1 MTSLDEFT
9 NIQSVN
15 AAPTILTDQVFSL
28 LSERLRIDLTR
39 RKIGE
44 IVVRK
49 EIATEIVQ
57 VQVPVRREKLI
68 VEQVSPEYQLLA
80 EIDLD
85 RTNSANLALLAHN
98 GSAAVV
104 DRDLS
109 YLDTQADGT
118 THRTQPHDP
127 ATVYGEI
134 YSPQAASNLLTELA
148 DLPTQDW
155 EVVRIEIVLKD
166 AKHQDVYQALVDRY
180 HRV

>member
-1 MTSLDEFT
+1 MTTDKF
-9 NIQSVN
+9 NDIQTVN
-15 AAPTILTDQVFSL
+15 VAPTILTEEVFSL
-28 LSERLRIDLTR
+28 LAERLRIDLTR

-85 RTNSANLALLAHN
+85 KSVNS
-98 GSAAVV
+98 
-104 DRDLS
+104 
-109 YLDTQADGT
+109 QIDGT
-118 THRTQPHDP
+118 THRTQSPDP

-134 YSPQAASNLLTELA
+134 YSPQAASVLLTELA
-148 DLPTQDW
+148 DLPAQDW
-155 EVVRIEIVLKD
+155 EIVRIEIVLKD

>member
-1 MTSLDEFT
+1 MTIDEF
-9 NIQSVN
+9 NDIQSDN
-15 AAPTILTDQVFSL
+15 PAPTVLTEEVFSL
-28 LSERLRIDLTR
+28 LAERLRIDLTR

-57 VQVPVRREKLI
+57 VQIPVRREKLI

-85 RTNSANLALLAHN
+85 PTKSANALLAQN
-98 GSAAVV
+98 GSATVV

-109 YLDTQADGT
+109 YLNSQADGA
-118 THRTQPHDP
+118 THRSQPPDP

-148 DLPTQDW
+148 DLPAQDW

-166 AKHQDVYQALVDRY
+166 AKHLDVYQALVDRY